1 MRLVFLFEKCKLK
14 INPLPGIL
22 TFLKLRDFYLSL
34 PFNKEFPDMNFD
46 LSEDKNRK
54 VLLAK
59 ALTLPQIIFIH
70 HALLLYDVEVGS

>member
-1 MRLVFLFEKCKLK
+1 M
-14 INPLPGIL
+14 
-22 TFLKLRDFYLSL
+22 RDFYLSL

-59 ALTLPQIIFIH
+59 ALTLPKIIFIH